1 MIMPGGSRKTQH
13 GREMMSDSAKMMQH
27 GRVMMHGGHQ
37 HGHEV
42 MKPGDP
48 WKTQH
53 GREKMPGG
61 RRKL

>member
-1 MIMPGGSRKTQH
+1 MVRLSDPWKMQHGREVKMPGGSRKTSGDLQ
-13 GREMMSDSAKMMQH
+13 KM
-27 GRVMMHGGHQ
+27 Q

-42 MKPGDP
+42 MKPDDP

-61 RRKL
+61 RWKL